1 VERQEREPSL
11 QNHLRA
17 VRQTRGLSQGQLANL
32 AGLTRQTISALEK
45 GHYVPNTVASLK
57 LAQALECR
65 VEDLFHL
72 EDTAVERQVHLV
84 AANATSTRRLVLAQV
99 GERLVAHP
107 LSEDRAIQEGFAS
120 ADAILIE
127 PQQGGIARLLVP
139 GRCLESTALVLGCDP
154 SLGAVCEHLSRWSWN
169 VRLTW
174 LTASSRSAL
183 HAVSQRDAHLAGSHL
198 RDPGG
203 NEFNI
208 SHAHSALSPYGGLV
222 VAFAAWEQGF
232 VVAPGNPKKILGVSD
247 LARHDV
253 RLVNREEGAGC
264 RNVVDEM
271 LHAEGVSAD
280 RVRGYD
286 YIVASH
292 LAVARAVAAGAADVG
307 LALRASAHMFNLGF
321 IPISDVRFDFIIPRW
336 SLEHP
341 AVKVLLEILQSRSLR
356 EEVATLPGYDVSRMG
371 TVIAD
376 IPAA

>member
-1 VERQEREPSL
+1 VEHQDRELTL
-11 QNHLRA
+11 QNRLRA
-17 VRQTRGLSQGQLANL
+17 VRQTRELSQGQLANL
-32 AGLTRQTISALEK
+32 AGVTRQTISALEM
-45 GHYVPNTVASLK
+45 GHYVPNTVVSLK
-57 LAQALECR
+57 LAQALECQ

-72 EDTAVERQVHLV
+72 EDPSVERHVHLV
-84 AANATSTRRLVLAQV
+84 AGNTPSTRRLVLAQV

-107 LSEDRAIQEGFAS
+107 LSESRAIQEGFAS
-120 ADAILIE
+120 ADAILIDT
-127 PQQGGIARLLVP
+127 QLGGVARLLVP
-139 GRCLESTALVLGCDP
+139 ASRLESTALVLGCDP
-154 SLGAVCEHLSRWSWN
+154 SLGAVCEHLSRWGRN

-183 HAVSQRDAHLAGSHL
+183 NAVSQGDAHLAGSHL

-208 SHAHSALSPYGGLV
+208 SHARSALSPHGGLV

-232 VVAPGNPKKILGVSD
+232 VVAPGNPKQIFGISD
-247 LARHDV
+247 LARHGV

-271 LHAEGVSAD
+271 LRVEGISAD
-280 RVRGYD
+280 QLRGYD
-286 YIVASH
+286 YVVSSH

-341 AVKVLLEILQSRSLR
+341 AVRVLLEILQSRSLR

-371 TVIAD
+371 NVIAD